1 MDDPD
6 AFDRVLRS
14 YEMMLDFYGMKL
26 SDKTTGEIR
35 RAANWK
41 DRFQHLN
48 GYHFNLRPLVMNT

>member
-14 YEMMLDFYGMKL
+14 YEMMLDFYGMGL
-26 SDKTTGEIR
+26 SDKTTGKIR

-48 GYHFNLRPLVMNT
+48 GYHFYLRTLE